1 MKNTK
6 KGRAASLREAEKKAK
21 GLDRELAELK
31 KEAADLRY
39 ELGRYRKATDTRNKI
54 IADLNDR
61 LKLEELKHQSNEAVV
76 TLLLCALGADLEHP
90 YVVEHKAVRDALK
103 GYHVVIALDEEAET
117 YSMAFV
123 MDEMK

>member
-21 GLDRELAELK
+21 GLDRELAALK

-54 IADLNDR
+54 IADLNER
-61 LKLEELKHQSNEAVV
+61 LKVEELKQQSNEAIVA
-76 TLLLCALGADLEHP
+76 LLLCALGADLEHP
-90 YVVEHKAVRDALK
+90 YVVEHKSVRDALK
-103 GYHVVIALDEEAET
+103 GYHVLIRLDEEKQT
-117 YSMAFV
+117 YAMSFV
-123 MDEMK
+123 MDEME